1 MLKTFAQRISLL
13 RFHESFYHDCP
24 LTNSNMHPSPS
35 LCHGFTYLW
44 LPLSPEMIPCRV
56 LDRSQTR
63 KKIQT
68 RSMGDE
74 GSSLMGA
81 EEASPDAS
89 GSLCQRETGGLPWW
103 STRVDIVHPGWTSTG
118 QGRGHEFCPWCG
130 RIPRA
135 WEQLSPCAT
144 TIEPVCSSVGA
155 PQQE

>member
-24 LTNSNMHPSPS
+24 LADSSMHPSPS
-35 LCHGFTYLW
+35 LCRGFTYLW

-56 LDRSQTR
+56 LDRSQTW
-63 KKIQT
+63 KKT
-68 RSMGDE
+68 KRSSMGDE
-74 GSSLMGA
+74 GSSLMGD
-81 EEASPDAS
+81 EEASPDTS
-89 GSLCQRETGGLPWW
+89 ESLCQRETRGLPWW
-103 STRVDIVHPGWTSTG
+103 SSGWTSTG

-144 TIEPVCSSVGA
+144 TIEPVCSSVCA
-155 PQQE
+155 PHQG